1 MPSSASSG
9 GDQEEGCSHYLTAE
23 GERTLLKSSD
33 QASSSSSA
41 LSFEAYNL
49 RDCSRSWH
57 NTG

>member
-1 MPSSASSG
+1 MPSPASSG
-9 GDQEEGCSHYLTAE
+9 GDREDCSHYLTAE

-49 RDCSRSWH
+49 
-57 NTG
+57 

>member
-1 MPSSASSG
+1 MPSPASSG
-9 GDQEEGCSHYLTAE
+9 GDWEDCSHYLTAE

-49 RDCSRSWH
+49 
-57 NTG
+57 